1 MEGKNVQSIKKKWNK
16 KSKIIKQV
24 LICNSFKA
32 LILQESLVGM

>member
-1 MEGKNVQSIKKKWNK
+1 MEGKNVQSIKKWNK